1 VYDHDPE
8 EVESLGWEEFILRQW
23 ESIFTGYRSWVG
35 LRSMG
40 RRWSDLIEV
49 GLSCSQEVADQLV
62 RAEVIDRQDRDLEGA
77 ADAQTVVSGM
87 AAVITDIG
95 DDLAEMSD
103 QAPELSASLLEQ
115 HARFLGFIR
124 ACAFGLDDG
133 QAVER

>member
-1 VYDHDPE
+1 VYDHEPE
-8 EVESLGWEEFILRQW
+8 EVECLGWEEFILRQW

-35 LRSMG
+35 LRTMG

-49 GLSCSQEVADQLV
+49 GLGCSQDVADELV

-87 AAVITDIG
+87 AGVITDIG
-95 DDLAEMSD
+95 ADLAEMND

-115 HARFLGFIR
+115 HARLLGFIR
-124 ACAFGLDDG
+124 ACVLGLDDG
-133 QAVER
+133 EAVER